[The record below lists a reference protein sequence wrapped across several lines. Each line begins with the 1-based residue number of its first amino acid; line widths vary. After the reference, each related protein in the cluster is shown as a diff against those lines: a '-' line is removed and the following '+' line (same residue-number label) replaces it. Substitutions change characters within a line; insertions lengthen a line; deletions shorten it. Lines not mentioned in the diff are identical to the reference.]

1 MEMLDAQRA
10 VTRFDGVDVLR
21 GFSILSVVLLHT
33 WIRMHFPG
41 SPVNQVMRGW
51 LAHLLLRNGDNG
63 VTVFF
68 AVSGFLITLTSLR
81 RFGSLAQ
88 MQPMRF
94 YRIRFARIA
103 PLLLLLLAV
112 LSVLHLVHAE
122 GFRIPAKITTLPRA
136 LFSALTFHLNW
147 LEAVHGYLPANWDV
161 LWSLSV
167 EEMFYLFFPL
177 ICVVVLRERRG
188 MMLFVALL
196 LVFVA
201 MGPFARTVWTTNPI
215 WQEKTYLGGM
225 DGIALGCL
233 CALVTDRLLRR
244 GDGWRARWSKR
255 LIVLEFLGAA
265 MILLIAVWPPWHWMR
280 CVGRSGVDGTVLAV
294 GACLVMVGSVVRGRT
309 GRRWTAPVR
318 WFGRHSYEV
327 YLTHEFVVVWGT
339 MLYIKLRRGPLP
351 LWFFVILLLT
361 APLGWLVAKYFS
373 EPMNRRLKKRTPLLP
388 HDFFFCGHKAGAGAG
403 GKQITLFEARRS
415 RRPGHGRTEVCAAPF
430 YRESFCAVLFRGAA
444 RGRR

>member
-1 MEMLDAQRA
+1 MREEQQA
-10 VTRFDGVDVLR
+10 VTPRFDGVDVLR

-41 SPVNQVMRGW
+41 STVNQVMRGW

-68 AVSGFLITLTSLR
+68 AVSGFLITLTSIR

-88 MQPMRF
+88 MRPGRF

-112 LSVLHLVHAE
+112 LSVLHLAHVE

-136 LFSALTFHLNW
+136 LFAALTFHLNW

-177 ICVVVLRERRG
+177 ICVVFLRLPRG
-188 MMLFVALL
+188 RVFFVALL
-196 LVFVA
+196 LVFAA
-201 MGPFARTVWTTNPI
+201 MGPFARTVWTKNPI

-233 CALVTDRLLRR
+233 CALVTERLLRL
-244 GDGWRARWSKR
+244 GDAWKRTWSRR
-255 LIVLEFLGAA
+255 LIAFEVVGAG
-265 MILLIAVWPPWHWMR
+265 MMLLIAVWPAWTWMR
-280 CVGRSGVDGTVLAV
+280 YVGRSGVDGTILAV
-294 GACLVMVGSVVRGRT
+294 GACLVMVGSVVRGNAG
-309 GRRWTAPVR
+309 GRWMAPIR

-339 MLYIKLRRGPLP
+339 MLYIKLRRGPMS
-351 LWFFVILLLT
+351 LWFLGILLVS
-361 APLGWLVAKYFS
+361 APLGWVVARYFS
-373 EPMNRRLKKRTPLLP
+373 EPMNRRL
-388 HDFFFCGHKAGAGAG
+388 
-403 GKQITLFEARRS
+403 
-415 RRPGHGRTEVCAAPF
+415 
-430 YRESFCAVLFRGAA
+430 RGARPHA
-444 RGRR
+444 VRSGERTIAA

>member
-1 MEMLDAQRA
+1 MEMLDAQKA
-10 VTRFDGVDVLR
+10 VTPRFDGVDVLR

-122 GFRIPAKITTLPRA
+122 GFRIPAKTTTLTRA
-136 LFSALTFHLNW
+136 VFSALTFHLNW

-177 ICVVVLRERRG
+177 ICVVVLRARRG
-188 MMLFVALL
+188 MMLLVSLL
-196 LVFVA
+196 LVFAA

-244 GDGWRARWSKR
+244 GDVWRARWSKR
-255 LIVLEFLGAA
+255 LIGLEVVGAA

-280 CVGRSGVDGTVLAV
+280 YVGRSGVDGTVLAV

-309 GRRWTAPVR
+309 GGRWTAPVR

-351 LWFFVILLLT
+351 LWFFGILLVT

-373 EPMNRRLKKRTPLLP
+373 EPMNRRLRGVSPPAQKENT
-388 HDFFFCGHKAGAGAG
+388 A
-403 GKQITLFEARRS
+403 
-415 RRPGHGRTEVCAAPF
+415 VAA
-430 YRESFCAVLFRGAA
+430 
-444 RGRR
+444 

>member
-1 MEMLDAQRA
+1 MEMRERQYA
-10 VTRFDGVDVLR
+10 VTPRFDGVDVLR

-41 SPVNQVMRGW
+41 SPVNQVMRGQ

-81 RFGSLAQ
+81 RFGSLGA
-88 MQPMRF
+88 MRPLTF

-103 PLLLLLLAV
+103 PLLLLLLAI
-112 LSVLHLVHAE
+112 LSLLHLGHVE
-122 GFRIPAKITTLPRA
+122 GFRIPPKTTTLPRA
-136 LFSALTFHLNW
+136 LFAALTFHLNW

-177 ICVVVLRERRG
+177 ICVLLLRLRRG
-188 MMLFVALL
+188 LALFVALL
-196 LVFVA
+196 LVFAAV
-201 MGPFARTVWTTNPI
+201 GPFARTVWTTNPI

-233 CALVTDRLLRR
+233 CALVTNQLLRR
-244 GDGWRARWSKR
+244 DQAWKKASSWR
-255 LIVLEFLGAA
+255 LIAMEIVGAA

-280 CVGRSGVDGTVLAV
+280 YVGRSGMDGTVLAL
-294 GACLVMVGSVVRGRT
+294 GACLVMVGSVVRGQAG
-309 GRRWTAPVR
+309 GRWMAPIR

-327 YLTHEFVVVWGT
+327 YLTHEFIVVWGT
-339 MLYIKLRRGPLP
+339 MLYVKVRRGPLS
-351 LWFFVILLLT
+351 LWFFGILLLT
-361 APLGWLVAKYFS
+361 APLGWVVAKYFS
-373 EPMNRRLKKRTPLLP
+373 EPMNRRL
-388 HDFFFCGHKAGAGAG
+388 
-403 GKQITLFEARRS
+403 
-415 RRPGHGRTEVCAAPF
+415 
-430 YRESFCAVLFRGAA
+430 RGAPQLDHRTDEKTVA
-444 RGRR
+444 A

>member
-1 MEMLDAQRA
+1 MKTNEEQRA
-10 VTRFDGVDVLR
+10 ATPRFDGVDVLR

-41 SPVNQVMRGW
+41 SPIYHQMRGQ

-81 RFGSLAQ
+81 RFGSLGQ
-88 MQPMRF
+88 MQPFRF

-112 LSVLHLVHAE
+112 LSLLHLAHVE
-122 GFRIPAKITTLPRA
+122 GFRIPAKTTTLPRA
-136 LFSALTFHLNW
+136 LFAALTFHLNW
-147 LEAVHGYLPANWDV
+147 LEAVHGYLPGNWDV

-177 ICVVVLRERRG
+177 ICLALLRFRRG
-188 MMLFVALL
+188 LSLFVALL
-196 LVFVA
+196 LIFAA
-201 MGPFARTVWTTNPI
+201 MGPFARTVWTANPI

-233 CALVTDRLLRR
+233 CALVTDLLLRR
-244 GDGWRARWSKR
+244 GEEWRKARSMR
-255 LIVLEFLGAA
+255 LIVIEVVGAA
-265 MILLIAVWPPWHWMR
+265 MMLLIAVWPPWHWMR
-280 CVGRSGVDGTVLAV
+280 YMGRSGLDGTVLAL
-294 GACLVMVGSVVRGRT
+294 GACLVMVGSVVRGHA
-309 GRRWTAPVR
+309 GGWATAPIR

-339 MLYIKLRRGPLP
+339 MLYMKLRRGPLP
-351 LWFFVILLLT
+351 LWFLVILLVT
-361 APLGWLVAKYFS
+361 APLGGIVAKFFS
-373 EPMNRRLKKRTPLLP
+373 EPMNRRLR
-388 HDFFFCGHKAGAGAG
+388 G
-403 GKQITLFEARRS
+403 
-415 RRPGHGRTEVCAAPF
+415 VAPPKSVAQ
-430 YRESFCAVLFRGAA
+430 EKMMST
-444 RGRR
+444 